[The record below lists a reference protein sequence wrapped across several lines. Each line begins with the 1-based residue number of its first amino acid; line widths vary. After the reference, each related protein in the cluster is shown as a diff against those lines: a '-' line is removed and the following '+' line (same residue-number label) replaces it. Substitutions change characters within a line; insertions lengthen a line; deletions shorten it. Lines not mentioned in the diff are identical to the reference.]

1 MSAFLMHR
9 KLEERVLFLPC
20 IQHWIIQLHQKCQ
33 TDNWLDSL
41 CWNKKTWYLKSFQ
54 ILLASFHGTMSWI
67 FLEKNHR
74 KKVNCLNLATFP
86 VAPSFSFAVR
96 FLWTVGIAFVC
107 DDLIAPIDK
116 DFLGVSWALFESPLI
131 ALRTWGQ
138 TNCRRYSVLNFV
150 IVFLNSPLDSP
161 AWNESEKTRLHWIQI
176 KTIKLILSRIKYVR
190 TYVSGRIQI

>member
-1 MSAFLMHR
+1 MHSALNYSTSSKMSNRQLIRFIMLKQKNMISKIFSDSTSFIPR
-9 KLEERVLFLPC
+9 YNVL
-20 IQHWIIQLHQKCQ
+20 
-33 TDNWLDSL
+33 N
-41 CWNKKTWYLKSFQ
+41 
-54 ILLASFHGTMSWI
+54 

-161 AWNESEKTRLHWIQI
+161 AWNESEKIRLHWKPIDKKYKI
-176 KTIKLILSRIKYVR
+176 YTVKDKIRLDVRKWKNKNLTYSR
-190 TYVSGRIQI
+190 